1 MPAIKSIA
9 LGQGFPVVFIH
20 GFCET
25 RDMWFPFVEPLA
37 KDYRVFCVDLPGYGE
52 SPIESTELSLET
64 VADQLANWFT
74 SEGLEKAVV
83 IGHSLGGYVALA
95 LAERHPHLIHGLGL
109 FHSQA
114 MADDEESKHKRDKAL
129 LFLKKHPVAKF
140 IEPFI
145 PSLFYDQR
153 KAELQEEIRKATET
167 GLKTPLNTI
176 IAYTLAMRERQDR
189 FAIWQKLPCHCL
201 FIGGVNDNR
210 IPVSLCEQHIEG
222 REHVD
227 GYIIPETAH
236 MGMFER
242 PSETL
247 LMIRDYLLKVVR

>member
-1 MPAIKSIA
+1 
-9 LGQGFPVVFIH
+9 
-20 GFCET
+20 
-25 RDMWFPFVEPLA
+25 MWFPFVEPLA
-37 KDYRVFCVDLPGYGE
+37 EYYRVTCIDLPGYGE
-52 SPIESTELSLET
+52 SLLEQADLSLEN
-64 VADQLANWFT
+64 VADQLAEWFA

-95 LAERHPHLIHGLGL
+95 LTERHPQLIAGLGL
-109 FHSQA
+109 FHSMA
-114 MADDEESKHKRDKAL
+114 LADDAESQHKRDKAL

-153 KAELQEEIRKATET
+153 KTELQEEIRKSTEI
-167 GLKTPLNTI
+167 GLKTPLETI
-176 IAYTLAMRERQDR
+176 VTYTLAMRERKDR
-189 FAIWQKLPCHCL
+189 FEVWKNLPCHCL
-201 FIGGVNDNR
+201 FIGGVNDTR
-210 IPVSLCEQHIEG
+210 VPVSTCEEHIEE
-222 REHVD
+222 RELID

-247 LMIRDYLLKVVR
+247 QMIKDYLLKVV

>member
-1 MPAIKSIA
+1 MPAIKSTN
-9 LGQGFPVVFIH
+9 LGKGFPVVFIH

-25 RDMWFPFVEPLA
+25 REMWFPFVEPLA
-37 KDYRVFCVDLPGYGE
+37 KDYKVICLDLPGYGE
-52 SPIESTELSLET
+52 SPLEQAGLSLEE
-64 VADQLANWFT
+64 VADRLANWFA

-95 LAERHPHLIHGLGL
+95 LAERYPQLIHGLGL
-109 FHSQA
+109 FHSMA
-114 MADDEESKHKRDKAL
+114 LADDAESKHKRDKAL

-145 PSLFYDQR
+145 PSLFYDKR
-153 KAELQEEIRKATET
+153 KAELQEEIRKSTEI
-167 GLKTPLNTI
+167 GLKTPLETI
-176 IAYTLAMRERQDR
+176 IAYTLAMRERKDR
-189 FAIWQKLPCHCL
+189 FAIWKNLPCHCL
-201 FIGGVNDNR
+201 FIGGVNDTR
-210 IPVSLCEQHIEG
+210 IPVSICEQHIEE
-222 REHVD
+222 RDQVD

-247 LMIRDYLLKVVR
+247 QMIRDYLLKF